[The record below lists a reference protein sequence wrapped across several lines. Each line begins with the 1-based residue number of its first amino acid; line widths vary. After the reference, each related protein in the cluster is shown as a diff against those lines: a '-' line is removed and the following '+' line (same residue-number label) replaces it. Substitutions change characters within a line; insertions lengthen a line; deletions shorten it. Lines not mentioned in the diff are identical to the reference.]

1 MEHVRIIGCGKAAGE
16 QKITNKDLENI
27 VETSDE
33 WITTRTGIRS
43 RYISSSRNTSDL
55 AIEAAANAIQSA
67 GINPHDIRLI
77 IVATLTPDCVTPS
90 VACMVQAA
98 LGLNED
104 SIMAFDLN
112 AACSGFLFALQ
123 TASSLLQEG
132 YGLVIGAETLS
143 KILNWEDRSTCVLFG
158 DGAGACVIERD
169 ENASM
174 TFYARSSGDTA
185 HALYCGSRS
194 LQKDMHNVKED
205 KQYLEMNGREVFRF
219 ATRAMPDAIHAVMQD
234 DDIDTI
240 DLIIPHQAN
249 QRILDYVSKKMKIPM
264 EKMVI
269 NLDEF
274 GNTSSASVPIA
285 LAAAWE
291 EGRIHYNMTI
301 VLVGFGAG
309 FTWGACRIETGG
321 KQNDDQ

>member
-1 MEHVRIIGCGKAAGE
+1 MEHVRIIGCGSAQGDRRVPNTAL
-16 QKITNKDLENI
+16 QDVI
-27 VETSDE
+27 ETSDE
-33 WITTRTGIRS
+33 WITSRTGIRS
-43 RYISSSRNTSDL
+43 RYISTTSNTSDL
-55 AIEAAANAIQSA
+55 ATVAARKAIDSA

-77 IVATLTPDCVTPS
+77 IVATLSPDCVTPS
-90 VACMVQAA
+90 VACMVQAK

-104 SIMAFDLN
+104 NIMAFDLN

-143 KILNWEDRSTCVLFG
+143 KILDWEDRSTCVLFG
-158 DGAGACVIERD
+158 DGAGACIIQKD
-169 ENASM
+169 ETASM
-174 TFYARSSGDTA
+174 TFYARSTGDTDR
-185 HALYCGSRS
+185 ALYCASRS
-194 LQKDMHNVKED
+194 LQSNLTNVKED
-205 KQYLEMNGREVFRF
+205 KHYLEMNGREVFRF
-219 ATRAMPDAIHAVMQD
+219 AIQAMPDAITHVMQD
-234 DDIDTI
+234 DAIDTI

-249 QRILDYVSKKMKIPM
+249 LRILDYVSKKMKIPM

-269 NLDEF
+269 SLDEY

-285 LAAAWE
+285 LAKAWE
-291 EGRIHYNMTI
+291 EGRIHDHMTI